1 MVREGFITHSG
12 FQPVYQNNGFKCAFI
27 TAGEQYA
34 PGQIKTM
41 KRHNSSDEVYALVSG
56 KAVLVT
62 GDVAQKQYVFIPLCP
77 GVSYCVDAGTW
88 HYLAVSE
95 DGTVFVV
102 ENSDVSAANTDAV
115 DIEKQYV
122 IVEV

>member
-12 FQPVYQNNGFKCAFI
+12 FELVYQSDGFKCAFI

-34 PGQIKTM
+34 PGQIKIM
-41 KRHNSSDEVYALVSG
+41 KRHNSSDEIFALVSG

-62 GDVAQKQYVFIPLCP
+62 GDVEQKQYVFTPLCS
-77 GVSYCVDAGTW
+77 GVSYCVEAGTW
-88 HYLAVSE
+88 HYLAGSE
-95 DGTVFVV
+95 DAVVFVT
-102 ENSDVSAANTDAV
+102 ENSDVSAANTDAIDV
-115 DIEKQYV
+115 TDQLL